1 MRFGVLG
8 AVAAWRPDGR
18 QVAVGG
24 PRSRT
29 LLALLA
35 LEAGRFVP
43 ADRLIDGMY
52 GEHPPEGAA
61 NALQSQVSRLR
72 TALKELGQAEDVLAQ
87 LRETVAAQPLR
98 ERPRA
103 QLVRALAAAGRPADA
118 LAAFE
123 DARRTLAEELGADP
137 GPELAEAH
145 LSVLRGETE
154 KPAMSA

>member
-72 TALKELGQAEDVLAQ
+72 TALKELAPVEFTAAGYRLVVEPGEVDVLAF
-87 LRETVAAQPLR
+87 ES
-98 ERPRA
+98 
-103 QLVRALAAAGRPADA
+103 LARQGRGLLKNGD
-118 LAAFE
+118 
-123 DARRTLAEELGADP
+123 
-137 GPELAEAH
+137 H
-145 LSVLRGETE
+145 S
-154 KPAMSA
+154 

>member
-8 AVAAWRPDGR
+8 AVAAWRPDGT

-43 ADRLIDGMY
+43 AERLIDGMY
-52 GEHPPEGAA
+52 GEHPPDGAA

-72 TALKELGQAEDVLAQ
+72 TALKELAPVEF
-87 LRETVAAQPLR
+87 
-98 ERPRA
+98 
-103 QLVRALAAAGRPADA
+103 AAAGYR
-118 LAAFE
+118 LG
-123 DARRTLAEELGADP
+123 RRTGRS
-137 GPELAEAH
+137 GR
-145 LSVLRGETE
+145 SRLRTAGR
-154 KPAMSA
+154 ARAVDC